1 MRKLLLFLITIILCI
16 SCDNIVPIA
25 NIDPY
30 KNPGTNYFNTNLK
43 KIDGKPI
50 PSSNEDFTALL
61 ISDTHFGKNKPGTY
75 LKTEE
80 FENHIK
86 YIIDDIDIVINLGD
100 VSDNSQQEQFD
111 SYKEWSNRVFKNKPV
126 INVVGNHDNR
136 KGGIERFLKTVAGT
150 DSTYYCFKLSDI
162 HFYVIDSAFRT
173 LGRQQLNSLME
184 TLTSDSN
191 SKKIVLTHI
200 PLYGSVTNFYASFAD
215 EKERNYLLS
224 NFSKYGVD
232 LLLTGHKHVPESYKA
247 YTDSFSEIV
256 VNGFHGEDFRQ
267 GKPSFYLCTYT
278 RNTSEFKIEC
288 YSCAKDS
295 SEFELV
301 SSHSYT
307 LK

>member
-30 KNPGTNYFNTNLK
+30 KNPGTNYYSTDLTQ
-43 KIDGKPI
+43 IDGKNI
-50 PSSNEDFTALL
+50 PEKEDFKALL
-61 ISDTHFGKNKPGTY
+61 ISDTHFGKNKAGTY
-75 LKTEE
+75 FKTKE
-80 FENHIK
+80 FEEYIK
-86 YIIDDIDIVINLGD
+86 NENIDIVINLGD
-100 VSDNSQQEQFD
+100 VSDNSEQEQFNR
-111 SYKEWSNRVFKNKPV
+111 YKKWTKGVFGEIPI
-126 INVVGNHDNR
+126 INVIGNHDNR
-136 KGGIERFLKTVAGT
+136 NGGVERFLTTVSKTE
-150 DSTYYCFKLSDI
+150 STYYCFTLSDI
-162 HFYVIDSAFRT
+162 HFYVVDSSFRT

-191 SKKIVLTHI
+191 SKKIVLSHI

-256 VNGFHGEDFRQ
+256 VNGFHGEDLRN
-267 GKPSFYLCTYT
+267 GKPSFYLCKYT
-278 RNTSEFKIEC
+278 QSTSEFKIEC

>member
-1 MRKLLLFLITIILCI
+1 MRKILLLIICIILLI

-30 KNPGTNYFNTNLK
+30 KNPSINYFSSDLT
-43 KIDGKPI
+43 KIEKD
-50 PSSNEDFTALL
+50 SFTALL
-61 ISDTHFGKNKPGTY
+61 ISDTHFGKNKAGTY
-75 LKTEE
+75 FKTKE
-80 FENHIK
+80 FEK
-86 YIIDDIDIVINLGD
+86 YINNIINDIDIVINLGD

-111 SYKEWSNRVFKNKPV
+111 SYKNWTDIVFKGKPI
-126 INVVGNHDNR
+126 INVIGNHDNR
-136 KGGIERFLKTVAGT
+136 NGGVERFLTTVSKT
-150 DSTYYCFKLSDI
+150 DSTYYCFTLSDI
-162 HFYVIDSAFRT
+162 HFYVVDSSFRT
-173 LGRQQLNSLME
+173 LGRQQLNNLMT
-184 TLTSDSN
+184 TLTNDSN
-191 SKKIVLTHI
+191 SKKIVLSHI

-256 VNGFHGEDFRQ
+256 VNGFHGEDLRN
-267 GKPSFYLCTYT
+267 GKPSFYLCKYT
-278 RNTSEFKIEC
+278 QSTSEFKIEC

>member
-1 MRKLLLFLITIILCI
+1 MRKLLLFLITIILFI

-30 KNPGTNYFNTNLK
+30 KNPGTNYFNTNLTE
-43 KIDGKPI
+43 IDGKDI
-50 PSSNEDFTALL
+50 PLQDNFTALL

-75 LKTEE
+75 FKTEE
-80 FENHIK
+80 FENNIQT
-86 YIIDDIDIVINLGD
+86 IINDIDIVINLGD

-111 SYKEWSNRVFKNKPV
+111 SYKKWSNIVFKSKPV

-136 KGGIERFLKTVAGT
+136 NGGIQRFLNTVAGT

-173 LGRQQLNSLME
+173 LGRQQLNNLMT

-256 VNGFHGEDFRQ
+256 VNGFHGEDLRN
-267 GKPSFYLCTYT
+267 GKPSFYLCKYT
-278 RNTSEFKIEC
+278 QSTSEFKIEC